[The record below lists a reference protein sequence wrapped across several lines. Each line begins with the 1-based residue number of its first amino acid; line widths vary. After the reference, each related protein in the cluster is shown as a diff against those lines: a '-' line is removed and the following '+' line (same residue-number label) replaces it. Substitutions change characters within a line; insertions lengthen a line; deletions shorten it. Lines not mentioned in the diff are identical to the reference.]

1 MKTTDKDSNIKPTND
16 AVESEKLVNKPA
28 EQQPVFESGVKFS
41 QETADVAVGEQLDLA
56 LPESQIV
63 AMADN
68 AEDKESKRKD
78 KKDKLEQD
86 ADQVAQ
92 PADEQ
97 AVEPDQSSGA
107 SEEAVEADVTSEVQ
121 GEVAEAL
128 AEQSAAKGFGVY
140 LGAYSTP
147 VLLLGSLGVLSAL
160 GSSSDKDD
168 NKTPPVIND
177 ETPPVIIDETAP
189 VITSSADAGS
199 VIENSGAG
207 QVIYSAE
214 ATDETSVV
222 TFSLA
227 QGSDAVFSID
237 SKTGAVT
244 LNENPDF
251 EAKDR
256 YNFEIVA
263 TDEAGN
269 QSQQK
274 VSLAVTNIDDAA
286 PIITSEASASNVTEN
301 SGARQTIYTAS
312 AVDSDQDVVSE
323 PVTFSLADGT
333 DDSLS
338 IDASTGVVTL
348 ADNPD
353 AESKPQY
360 IFSVIATDALGN
372 SSQKEVTLDI
382 NDIDDVAPVFT
393 SLSSVAVD
401 ENSTLVNANGHQ
413 IIYTAVVDDSG
424 DTPYLNDDGEEVG
437 DKVEFSLV
445 QGDLLNSDLGIDEKT
460 GEVFTTVDLEY
471 TNDDPVYSFTVLA
484 QNYTLIDGG
493 QPDNKENREYTPN
506 TGVVQNISVRANN
519 TIDNTPPE
527 ITSSA
532 TATAIE
538 ERSGENQVVYTAVAD
553 DSNDISNGITYSL
566 AEGSDSAL
574 IIDSETGEV
583 TLASNPDYEI
593 KDSYSF
599 TVVADDLINPAVQQ
613 AVSLEIIN
621 VDEAPPTIVPL
632 ADGVVLSVEENE
644 SNQIVYTAEADDSI
658 DISAG
663 VTFSLAEGQ

>member
-28 EQQPVFESGVKFS
+28 EQRPVFESGVEFS

-97 AVEPDQSSGA
+97 AVETDQSSGA
-107 SEEAVEADVTSEVQ
+107 SEEAVEADVISEVQ

-140 LGAYSTP
+140 LGEYSTP
-147 VLLLGSLGVLSAL
+147 VLVLGSLGVLSAL

-168 NKTPPVIND
+168 DK
-177 ETPPVIIDETAP
+177 TPPVIIDETAP

-214 ATDETSVV
+214 ATDETFVV

-251 EAKDR
+251 EAKER

-286 PIITSEASASNVTEN
+286 PLITSEASASNVTEN
-301 SGARQTIYTAS
+301 SGARQAIYTAS
-312 AVDSDQDVVSE
+312 AVDDGQDIVSE
-323 PVTFSLADGT
+323 PISFSLASGA
-333 DDSLS
+333 DDALS

-348 ADNPD
+348 VDNPD

-372 SSQKEVTLDI
+372 SSQKEVTLEI
-382 NDIDDVAPVFT
+382 NDIDDVAPVFI
-393 SLSSVAVD
+393 SSSSVSVD
-401 ENSTLVNANGHQ
+401 ESANVDGYY
-413 IIYTAVVDDSG
+413 IIYTAEVDDSG
-424 DTPYLNDDGEEVG
+424 DTPYLNNDGEEVG

-445 QGDLLNSDLGIDEKT
+445 QGDLLDPDLGIDEST
-460 GEVFTTVDLEY
+460 GEVFTTGNFE
-471 TNDDPVYSFTVLA
+471 
-484 QNYTLIDGG
+484 
-493 QPDNKENREYTPN
+493 
-506 TGVVQNISVRANN
+506 
-519 TIDNTPPE
+519 
-527 ITSSA
+527 
-532 TATAIE
+532 
-538 ERSGENQVVYTAVAD
+538 
-553 DSNDISNGITYSL
+553 
-566 AEGSDSAL
+566 
-574 IIDSETGEV
+574 
-583 TLASNPDYEI
+583 
-593 KDSYSF
+593 
-599 TVVADDLINPAVQQ
+599 
-613 AVSLEIIN
+613 
-621 VDEAPPTIVPL
+621 
-632 ADGVVLSVEENE
+632 
-644 SNQIVYTAEADDSI
+644 
-658 DISAG
+658 
-663 VTFSLAEGQ
+663 